1 MLSTARLMLFFQ
13 SLSFLAVSSRIL
25 ALGTIPMETELA
37 CFLKEHFSYL
47 PCSGFTRDSLCEL
60 FLSQDNKCLADI
72 KVEFTFYP
80 PPTFPFFPCK
90 MFWI

>member
-1 MLSTARLMLFFQ
+1 MLSIARLMLFFQ

-60 FLSQDNKCLADI
+60 FLSPKTTNVLLILK
-72 KVEFTFYP
+72 
-80 PPTFPFFPCK
+80 
-90 MFWI
+90 

>member
-1 MLSTARLMLFFQ
+1 MRKQEVSLVLPIARLMLFFQ

-37 CFLKEHFSYL
+37 CFLKEHFGYL

-60 FLSQDNKCLADI
+60 FLTPKTKKISC
-72 KVEFTFYP
+72 
-80 PPTFPFFPCK
+80 
-90 MFWI
+90 